1 MNDIKDVLGKH
12 YMELKSFALFEGS
25 VPAPE
30 EIENQNY
37 IDFPE
42 VGVSVVLPDKVTVG
56 AIHLH
61 SPGHENFRGYTG
73 SLPHGLKFNMSRSA
87 VRALLGNPEASREEQ
102 SVPVLGWKSAWDNFV
117 VEGFRIHVAYLRGGA
132 EGIELVTLTRTSAT
146 P

>member
-12 YMELKSFALFEGS
+12 YMELKSFALFGGS
-25 VPAPE
+25 VPALE

-73 SLPHGLKFNMSRSA
+73 SPPHGL
-87 VRALLGNPEASREEQ
+87 ALYTLPRGAPH
-102 SVPVLGWKSAWDNFV
+102 P
-117 VEGFRIHVAYLRGGA
+117 HV
-132 EGIELVTLTRTSAT
+132 TTHNTRRD
-146 P
+146 